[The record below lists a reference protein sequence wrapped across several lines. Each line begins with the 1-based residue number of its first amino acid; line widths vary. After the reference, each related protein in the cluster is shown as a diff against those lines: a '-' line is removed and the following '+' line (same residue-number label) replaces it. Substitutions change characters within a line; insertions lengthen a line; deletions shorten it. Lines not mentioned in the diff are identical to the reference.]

1 MNANEI
7 AFGIEFETTL
17 PSTDNTP
24 IGPYHSGYQVPWLPT
39 GWKAERDGSIR
50 PENTSRKGCEFVS
63 PILKGAEGVRQIENA
78 IDQINARGGQ
88 VNSSCGLHITV
99 SWNGDAAAL
108 ARLISL
114 VGNHERAIYASTGTR
129 KREQMMYAKRIK
141 QYGNKDNAKS
151 RCESD
156 RYHLLNLTHLTRGK
170 NRIEFRAFGGTLNK
184 TKVVGYL
191 MMVLGLVE
199 LALNTK
205 RCSEWDYI
213 KKEGTKSCWD
223 RPGAGLGETE
233 LNRLFYRLGW
243 TKGWYKG
250 ALRDK
255 VYGEIAS
262 ETKPEWKT
270 IKTKLLEL
278 ARKYIEKGMNPPPAL
293 FPSAAGN
300 DLRRGI
306 VLVFTGLGL
315 LCASLVASGWSHGV
329 QGLGPAGLIPGFIG
343 LGYLV
348 SYACAVR
355 GKKAP

>member
-1 MNANEI
+1 MAAN
-7 AFGIEFETTL
+7 
-17 PSTDNTP
+17 
-24 IGPYHSGYQVPWLPT
+24 

-78 IDQINARGGQ
+78 IDQINARGGR

-233 LNRLFYRLGW
+233 LNRLFSDSDGPKVGTRVPFAIRSTERSPAKPNRNGRRSKPNSSSSPANTTARPKPLPHRTPRTESRRSSAGRN
-243 TKGWYKG
+243 TC
-250 ALRDK
+250 ALSRSSH
-255 VYGEIAS
+255 YM
-262 ETKPEWKT
+262 
-270 IKTKLLEL
+270 
-278 ARKYIEKGMNPPPAL
+278 R
-293 FPSAAGN
+293 PSTQDPTDAIHANVVRHAAGEKAAKN
-300 DLRRGI
+300 ILKICGI
-306 VLVFTGLGL
+306 RLEVNQTAWLMCVIT
-315 LCASLVASGWSHGV
+315 
-329 QGLGPAGLIPGFIG
+329 
-343 LGYLV
+343 
-348 SYACAVR
+348 
-355 GKKAP
+355 

>member
-1 MNANEI
+1 ME
-7 AFGIEFETTL
+7 
-17 PSTDNTP
+17 D
-24 IGPYHSGYQVPWLPT
+24 
-39 GWKAERDGSIR
+39 
-50 PENTSRKGCEFVS
+50 
-63 PILKGAEGVRQIENA
+63 A
-78 IDQINARGGQ
+78 IDQINARGGR
-88 VNSSCGLHITV
+88 VNASCGLHITV
-99 SWNGDAAAL
+99 TFNGDAAAL

-114 VGNHERAIYASTGTR
+114 VGNHERAIYASTGSR

-156 RYHLLNLTHLTRGK
+156 RYHVLNLTHLKNGK
-170 NRIEFRAFGGTLNK
+170 NRIEFRAFAGTLNK

-205 RCSEWDYI
+205 RCSDWDYI

-255 VYGEIAS
+255 VYGEVAG

-278 ARKYIEKGMNPPPAL
+278 ARKYDQ
-293 FPSAAGN
+293 AA
-300 DLRRGI
+300 
-306 VLVFTGLGL
+306 
-315 LCASLVASGWSHGV
+315 
-329 QGLGPAGLIPGFIG
+329 
-343 LGYLV
+343 
-348 SYACAVR
+348 
-355 GKKAP
+355 